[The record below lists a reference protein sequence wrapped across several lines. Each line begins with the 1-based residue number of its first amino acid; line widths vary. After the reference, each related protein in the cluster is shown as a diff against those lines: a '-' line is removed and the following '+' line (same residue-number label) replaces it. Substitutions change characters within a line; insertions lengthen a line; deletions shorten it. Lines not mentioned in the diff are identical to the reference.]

1 MVNHLLRGP
10 KFQTDADK
18 MMDSEWQVAC
28 FLDSLKIEW
37 TFESPI
43 YIEDEKG
50 RPRVWTPDFYLHK
63 LDLYIE
69 VCGSRDFNYEYRD
82 KIYQDNNV
90 SVIFLH
96 YYKKQKYWQKY
107 LIRRIKEVVENR
119 YSVAMKV
126 IENLPAETV

>member
-1 MVNHLLRGP
+1 
-10 KFQTDADK
+10 
-18 MMDSEWQVAC
+18 
-28 FLDSLKIEW
+28 
-37 TFESPI
+37 
-43 YIEDEKG
+43 
-50 RPRVWTPDFYLHK
+50 

-96 YYKKQKYWQKY
+96 FYKKQKYWQKY
-107 LIRRIKEVVENR
+107 LLRRIKEVVENR

-126 IENLPAETV
+126 IENFPAEIV